1 MKLATIK
8 KVPVSVRSTIM
19 AHYKSVKENP
29 YMKPYMTGCVSGSI
43 GTLWQ
48 LGYLSLAEYRALHA
62 YYTAWFNRLP
72 GEK

>member
-1 MKLATIK
+1 MKLATIR
-8 KVPVSVRSTIM
+8 KVPISVRSTIM
-19 AHYKSVKENP
+19 AHYKSVKEHP

-48 LGYLSLAEYRALHA
+48 LGYLSLAEYQALHA